1 MHSWHM
7 VMWKAGRERGSA
19 LFCDSSCFTSL
30 HYYPSTRISPGGPLT
45 SFSLH
50 FIEKQG
56 NITVKETE
64 SLSQEGT

>member
-1 MHSWHM
+1 MHSCLM
-7 VMWKAGRERGSA
+7 AMWKRQGERLRA

-45 SFSLH
+45 SLFLR
-50 FIEKQG
+50 FVKKQG
-56 NITVKETE
+56 NIIVKETE